1 MVGFKFKSGRGG
13 LRPNSSILHKSHKQ
27 KSYVC
32 NWCDKPFTSNANNMK
47 GERYCST
54 AHRTYMFKLKQSID
68 NKRRVTKKER
78 KRHTFRPETWRTK

>member
-1 MVGFKFKSGRGG
+1 MVEFKFKSEEEDYAPTLPPFTKAIG
-13 LRPNSSILHKSHKQ
+13 K

-78 KRHTFRPETWRTK
+78 KRHTFRPETWRTS